1 MYPNQNSKFNFNPGQ
16 FWTTGSWHQIVNYDV
31 MHKHTYVLALA
42 FASFTNI
49 TRSYYR
55 KENAASPPRA
65 GTMRNLLNKGSLC
78 DPVSPGRDQYEEG

>member
-49 TRSYYR
+49 MTSQVFLLIVTRV
-55 KENAASPPRA
+55 RA
-65 GTMRNLLNKGSLC
+65 NS
-78 DPVSPGRDQYEEG
+78 